1 MTGKRIRRVSLYVTI
16 FFLALAVLNLY
27 KSKDNTITGTDD
39 LKQYDMSAEG
49 MGEDSGVK
57 LIDSKD
63 YVFEKEY
70 NIAPEEKAVVKSEE
84 KDVKEE
90 KVAEKK
96 KPEAPKSRKYVVKR
110 GDSINKLSG
119 MLRNF
124 SRNTIV
130 PINNGVLFNAYV
142 SSTEF
147 GLWYS
152 NGTSTGTIN
161 LNKDGF
167 ADNFIYHPKY
177 KVALFTQNSAF
188 IIPLS

>member
-70 NIAPEEKAVVKSEE
+70 NIASEEKAVVKSEE
-84 KDVKEE
+84 RNQNQFDKDIDLF
-90 KVAEKK
+90 A
-96 KPEAPKSRKYVVKR
+96 
-110 GDSINKLSG
+110 
-119 MLRNF
+119 
-124 SRNTIV
+124 NTYY
-130 PINNGVLFNAYV
+130 NNHSY
-142 SSTEF
+142 T
-147 GLWYS
+147 
-152 NGTSTGTIN
+152 
-161 LNKDGF
+161 
-167 ADNFIYHPKY
+167 
-177 KVALFTQNSAF
+177 
-188 IIPLS
+188 